1 MKAVVREEGEA
12 SLSNGISGFPRNWGC
27 FAGGPVEKAAAPQTF
42 PFKFKSVASARA
54 GERARTMVCK
64 GKPR

>member
-1 MKAVVREEGEA
+1 MAFPAFREIGGVSREGR
-12 SLSNGISGFPRNWGC
+12 LKKRQRPRIR
-27 FAGGPVEKAAAPQTF
+27 TF